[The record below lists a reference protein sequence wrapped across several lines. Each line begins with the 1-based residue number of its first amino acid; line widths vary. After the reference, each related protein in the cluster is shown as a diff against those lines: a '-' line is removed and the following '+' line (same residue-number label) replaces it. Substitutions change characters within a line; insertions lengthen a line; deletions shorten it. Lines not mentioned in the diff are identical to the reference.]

1 MRNFNSVSLS
11 HLDELHLALVLST
24 KPHARIVSVDAARAL
39 EMAGVV
45 AFFSAKDVPGQN
57 RPHPFPEEEIFATD
71 TVLSCIWKIRFLQT
85 CTLGKLK
92 SENSQ
97 FLILDIQFLLSF

>member
-1 MRNFNSVSLS
+1 MWNFNSVSLS

-71 TVLSCIWKIRFLQT
+71 TVQRLTNYGHRAI
-85 CTLGKLK
+85 
-92 SENSQ
+92 
-97 FLILDIQFLLSF
+97 